1 MGVAICCCA
10 KKTPERNDPTSTSFS
25 PKHSPTEGLFEKRV
39 AALHAARLLRCTL
52 HASQRATTTMAG
64 GGSSILGTVYATSAA
79 FLQDP
84 AAQHRSLNSGSEGA
98 GTNDPFASFL
108 LSLVGLRFPL
118 TESQQ
123 AFVVSMLGIYIV
135 CTILL
140 LLLMLLSGVT
150 SCCDCAVR
158 CCKGDEDDLTTFVVL
173 DEKTDIDH
181 ARFQALAR
189 AEAVDG
195 TPRLHLL
202 RGADSSSSSNG
213 TQAAPTGG
221 TGIDRTPSPID
232 GPAQA
237 DTPAFGKGIRI
248 SANQAQVGPPT
259 PSTPQ
264 TAGGAAS
271 ARAPASPACLSSRVS
286 APLSSRPS
294 HSATTAFAQFEKR
307 QGRTPREPDYDAFG
321 WRDKDSPAWYGV

>member
-52 HASQRATTTMAG
+52 HASQRATTTMTG

-158 CCKGDEDDLTTFVVL
+158 CCKGDEDDLTTLSCLTRRRTSTTHDSRRSRVL
-173 DEKTDIDH
+173 RLST
-181 ARFQALAR
+181 ARR
-189 AEAVDG
+189 ACISCAG
-195 TPRLHLL
+195 LTAAAAATAPKPLP
-202 RGADSSSSSNG
+202 
-213 TQAAPTGG
+213 QAA
-221 TGIDRTPSPID
+221 
-232 GPAQA
+232 
-237 DTPAFGKGIRI
+237 
-248 SANQAQVGPPT
+248 
-259 PSTPQ
+259 
-264 TAGGAAS
+264 
-271 ARAPASPACLSSRVS
+271 
-286 APLSSRPS
+286 
-294 HSATTAFAQFEKR
+294 
-307 QGRTPREPDYDAFG
+307 QG
-321 WRDKDSPAWYGV
+321 